1 MNIDNH
7 QCSSCGKPDC
17 CDVYHKV
24 YTQHLQHL
32 TQLLAQPEA
41 DPDEIWMLMFAISA
55 LDRRFHVIQEN
66 VS

>member
-17 CDVYHKV
+17 CDVYQKV

-41 DPDEIWMLMFAISA
+41 DPMRSGC
-55 LDRRFHVIQEN
+55 
-66 VS
+66 